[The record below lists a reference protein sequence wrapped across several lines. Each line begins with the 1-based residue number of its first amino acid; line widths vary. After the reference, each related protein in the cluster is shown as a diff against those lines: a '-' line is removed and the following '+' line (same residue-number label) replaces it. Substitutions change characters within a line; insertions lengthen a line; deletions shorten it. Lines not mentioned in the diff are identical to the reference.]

1 MRRIERVS
9 GFLAGLLGMIALVFS
24 LTQHT
29 VRSVTGTVTYGQGV
43 TYDNTLSLVTAMGLA
58 VVASLIVAF
67 SAMQDTRD
75 LARGVWRWLLLLG
88 AVLCIS
94 GIYLL
99 ITGDILVEVMQPQT
113 AGSQI
118 SYQISAGVL
127 FAPAALAAITCALA
141 TLRPRAQVARA

>member
-1 MRRIERVS
+1 MRSIERVS
-9 GFLAGLLGMIALVFS
+9 GFLAGLLGIIALVFS

-29 VRSVTGTVTYGQGV
+29 VRSVTGTVTYGPGV
-43 TYDNTLSLVTAMGLA
+43 TYDNTLSLVTTMGL

-99 ITGDILVEVMQPQT
+99 IAGDILVEVMQPQT

-118 SYQISAGVL
+118 SYQISAGLL
-127 FAPAALAAITCALA
+127 FAPAALAAIICVLA